1 MMYSYN
7 PDLDEPQRP
16 HQQQQQQPY
25 RPSLQPR
32 SHSTSYLQSGSGEA
46 LSHSHSHSHS
56 HSLSHAHSPT
66 VHAST
71 SSTSCNTTTSS
82 SYTPSTSTSY
92 YIRGSRSC
100 EFDAPPA
107 AAGDRPGTCDNV
119 WIHSEHRDLSTRYT
133 KALEDLATSR
143 SDVIR
148 LTTELASVHA
158 RISSLAS
165 PSPSAPPSPVL
176 QHVPVFP
183 PPRPPPAPSPAAP
196 SPASVTTS
204 ISSVDPFAAMKA
216 LFAGRPSPVSTTS
229 ISNTPPSRRDS
240 ELPSP
245 IEFSSS
251 HSPIPLSASRGAS
264 GGSGRARYYNAPT
277 LPSQPPNPNVM
288 NQYLA
293 ELGSWSRPRYDYTQL
308 MHVHNY
314 SNDAAVKS
322 NLRTEMVDL
331 EGICPT
337 PAQWKLWTM
346 ARLTIV
352 KELLDPGKSWK
363 NQRDQDKRLAVQIVE
378 KRFPAL
384 ALCEPDRCW
393 KAAIFLQRRL
403 DEAIKTGHE
412 TERRK
417 GANSVNNT
425 LGITNGSAP
434 TFQGMQT
441 MGQWDGKN
449 EAGRTHEEGG
459 WSMMMNI

>member
-1 MMYSYN
+1 MYSYI
-7 PDLDEPQRP
+7 PDSDEPQRP
-16 HQQQQQQPY
+16 HQQQQQQQQPY
-25 RPSLQPR
+25 RPSLPPR
-32 SHSTSYLQSGSGEA
+32 SHSTSYLKSGSGEA

-56 HSLSHAHSPT
+56 HSLSHAHSPNA
-66 VHAST
+66 HAST
-71 SSTSCNTTTSS
+71 NSSSCNTTSSS

-92 YIRGSRSC
+92 IRESRSG
-100 EFDAPPA
+100 EFDAP
-107 AAGDRPGTCDNV
+107 RTCDSV

-176 QHVPVFP
+176 QHVPVFA
-183 PPRPPPAPSPAAP
+183 PPRAPPAPSPAAP
-196 SPASVTTS
+196 SPASVTTP
-204 ISSVDPFAAMKA
+204 ISPNDPFAAMKA
-216 LFAGRPSPVSTTS
+216 SFAGRPSPVSTTS

-251 HSPIPLSASRGAS
+251 HSPIPLSASRGS
-264 GGSGRARYYNAPT
+264 GGGSGRARYYNAPT
-277 LPSQPPNPNVM
+277 LPSQPPDPNVV

-337 PAQWKLWTM
+337 PAQWKLWIV

-352 KELLDPGKSWK
+352 KDLLDPGKSWK

-425 LGITNGSAP
+425 LGTTTTSAP
-434 TFQGMQT
+434 TFQGMQAI
-441 MGQWDGKN
+441 GQWDGKN